1 MMTRAQ
7 EVYSM
12 TMAQLIKEAERLGV
26 KIDKKGKK
34 IKAADKILAAEAA
47 KNVETT
53 EPEQTT
59 EPDTCSDGTPFSTV
73 MNEIVA
79 GAAEKAKASKKA
91 SKPRQNRRRTFDEL
105 ITDIPVVAD
114 IRLIRATNGD
124 VLVKRGNQRV
134 FRYNGHT
141 ATATSEKMFT
151 GCKYEKQNWNGWVIH
166 NVTHEVMT
174 RIFSNLFSNL

>member
-26 KIDKKGKK
+26 KINTKGKK
-34 IKAADKILAAEAA
+34 IVAADKILAAEAEAAEAAEAA
-47 KNVETT
+47 KDVETA

-59 EPDTCSDGTPFSTV
+59 EPETCGDGTPFPTV
-73 MNEIVA
+73 MNEIIT
-79 GAAEKAKASKKA
+79 GAAEKAKKA
-91 SKPRQNRRRTFDEL
+91 RQNRRRTFSEL
-105 ITDIPVVAD
+105 VADIPVVAD

-151 GCKYEKQNWNGWVIH
+151 GCEYEKQNWNGWVIH
-166 NVTHEVMT
+166 NVTPEVMT
-174 RIFSNLFSNL
+174 RIFSNL